1 MKLTLRSTLTL
12 ILLFVLGFIFHF
24 KTLNKFPSNT
34 HAWAQ
39 ADRYAITQGFVR
51 NHLNFF
57 EPETYVLNPQFPGNW
72 SQPKKKSITAVDFP
86 IHDYVP
92 ALIMKTTGINQP
104 WISRLYNLL
113 YSFIGLFALYKLSFL
128 LLKNHLKSLLIII
141 MAGTSPVFIFY
152 QSNFLPTIPSL
163 SNALLGLYFYF
174 SFLESNERKQFNLS
188 LFFLTLATL
197 SRSTFLI
204 PLVAIYCHQSFYIWL
219 RQSRL
224 LPKLIPVLISTIC
237 IVSYGV
243 YNSYLRQQ
251 YGSLFLDNLIPASS
265 FSEFILKLKETWNNW
280 FTTYFSMYHYV
291 IFVGL
296 ILWNLYSLVFTSKKV
311 SSQFQKLNFFI
322 GILFLGNLFFLVA
335 MIIQFTVH
343 DYYFLDSFYL
353 PFILLLIPLVKRL
366 PSTQNNNSHY
376 LFSSLLIL
384 IGITLTVNGF
394 QFQQER
400 HTYGFWDKTQDTYHN
415 YLGSDKIL
423 SQLGIDK
430 QKKILILQPYAPN
443 FPFLLMDRKGY
454 STMATYKER
463 IEPTL
468 SWDFDYL
475 IIQNEFFL
483 SEVYPNYPELIHQF
497 EKIYDNGKI
506 SICAPSKNKQSL
518 SHFIGLNNQ
527 VPILTSKL
535 NFESDSSLNWLNI
548 KKDTQEVY
556 KGTYSTLLTPE
567 MEYGIAFS
575 DTSTDFSREESIVY
589 FSGQIFNQE
598 NNGCTVVVSI
608 NVENENRF
616 YKTLELNKV
625 VNSNN
630 EWQPIQF
637 QFNIP
642 KIEGVSPEF
651 KLFFYNGG
659 GSSFHLDECS
669 LSIYQN
675 FLFDSNH

>member
-1 MKLTLRSTLTL
+1 MKLTQRSSLTL
-12 ILLFVLGFIFHF
+12 ILLFVLGFTFHF
-24 KTLNKFPSNT
+24 QTLNKFPSNT

-51 NHLNFF
+51 NNLNFF

-72 SQPKKKSITAVDFP
+72 SKPQKKSITAVDFP
-86 IHDYVP
+86 IHDYIP
-92 ALIMKTTGINQP
+92 ALIIKTTGINQP

-113 YSFIGLFALYKLSFL
+113 YSFIGLFALYKLSLL
-128 LLKNHLKSLLIII
+128 LLKNHLKSLLVMIV
-141 MAGTSPVFIFY
+141 AGTSPVFIFY
-152 QSNFLPTIPSL
+152 QSNFLPTVPSL
-163 SNALLGLYFYF
+163 ANALLGLYFYF
-174 SFLESNERKQFNLS
+174 SFLESNKKKQFNLS
-188 LFFLTLATL
+188 LLFLTLATL

-204 PLVAIYCHQSFYIWL
+204 PLVAIYCHQCFYIWR
-219 RQSRL
+219 RQSPFF
-224 LPKLIPVLISTIC
+224 PKLIPVLISTIS
-237 IVSYGV
+237 IASYAL
-243 YNSYLRQQ
+243 YNNYLRQQ

-265 FSEFILKLKETWNNW
+265 LSEFILKLKETWNNW
-280 FTTYFSMYHYV
+280 STSYFSIYHYA
-291 IFVGL
+291 IFASL
-296 ILWNLYSLVFTSKKV
+296 ILWSSYSLLFTPKKS
-311 SSQFQKLNFFI
+311 SSQFLRLNFFI

-335 MIIQFTVH
+335 MSFQFTVH

-353 PFILLLIPLVKRL
+353 PFILLLIPLIQRL
-366 PSTQNNNSHY
+366 PIQKNRPPY
-376 LFSSLLIL
+376 LFWGLLVIVTT
-384 IGITLTVNGF
+384 TLTINGV

-400 HTYGFWDKTQDTYHN
+400 HTYGFWDKTKETYSN

-454 STMATYKER
+454 SSMATYQER

-475 IIQNEFFL
+475 VLQNEFFL
-483 SEVYPNYPELIHQF
+483 SEVYPGYPELIHRF

-506 SICAPSKNKQSL
+506 SICTLSNNQQSL
-518 SHFIGLNNQ
+518 SHFIGLNNET
-527 VPILTSKL
+527 PILTSKL
-535 NFESDSSLNWLNI
+535 NFETDTNLHWLNI
-548 KKDTQEVY
+548 KKDTQKVY
-556 KGTYSTLLTPE
+556 QGTYSTLLTPE

-575 DTSTDFSREESIVY
+575 DTTTDFSQKESIVY
-589 FSGQIFNQE
+589 FSGQVFSQ
-598 NNGCTVVVSI
+598 NNDDCTVVISI
-608 NVENENRF
+608 SVDNENKY

-625 VNSNN
+625 VKTLN
-630 EWQPIQF
+630 EWQTIQF

-642 KIEGVSPEF
+642 KIEGSSPEF
-651 KLFFYNGG
+651 KFFFYNGG
-659 GSSFHLDECS
+659 NSSFYLDECS